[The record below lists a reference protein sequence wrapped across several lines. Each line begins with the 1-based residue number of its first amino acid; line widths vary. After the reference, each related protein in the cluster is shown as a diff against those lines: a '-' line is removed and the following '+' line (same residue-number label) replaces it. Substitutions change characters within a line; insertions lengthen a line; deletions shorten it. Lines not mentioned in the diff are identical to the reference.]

1 MDQVVNNAGS
11 LSSDPAAS
19 FLNNS
24 RQLGLAVRH
33 DWSSSLIGEPAGR
46 EAARKSV
53 VTPPP
58 SEIGSALLKGCV
70 EVVSHA
76 IAQVVPCTCIMVKQ
90 DMRFSGRS
98 MLAAVTSASRPPPG

>member
-19 FLNNS
+19 LLNYS

-46 EAARKSV
+46 EAAAR
-53 VTPPP
+53 
-58 SEIGSALLKGCV
+58 ALL
-70 EVVSHA
+70 HH
-76 IAQVVPCTCIMVKQ
+76 
-90 DMRFSGRS
+90 
-98 MLAAVTSASRPPPG
+98 RPPKSAQDFSKAALKSCRMRSLRWCPALVLW